1 MTMKIGTR
9 LTATFGVVLAM
20 LLVICTIVSMQMAQM
35 NENTQNIVHDHLVKQ
50 QLANQLKEG
59 VSSVVLLVYHALDE
73 SAPDVQ
79 QADLDQIK
87 VLQGKNTATI
97 AALRN
102 LIESGNERATFD
114 QVIAVRTSY
123 VEALKPVFAQLA
135 AHDSNAARATVL
147 NILPHQTA
155 LLTAL
160 NGFADFQQTLMDRA
174 VLDSAQSYAEARAVL
189 WGSSVLLMVIALT
202 LCSRVTRSIVRPLQQ
217 VVAGANALAQGDLSF
232 KINILREDE
241 VGALARSLNQAM
253 TQLATIVGG
262 VKQAS
267 VSISSATQQLAAG
280 NTDLSQRTEE
290 QAASLEETA
299 SSMEEL
305 TATVRQN
312 ADNAQQASLLAGT
325 ASDIA
330 QRGGEVVGRVVETMQ
345 GISGSSA
352 KVTEIISVIEGIA
365 FQTNILALNAAVE
378 AARAGEQGR
387 GFAVVASEVRMLA
400 QRSAAAAKEITG
412 LISESAN
419 QVRAGSKLVEETG
432 STITEIVQSVKRVTD
447 IINEISTASHQQRTG
462 IEQVNQAVSQMD
474 QVTQQ
479 NAALVEEA
487 AAAAQSVAEQA
498 QALRDAVAA
507 FKVDQSE
514 SARAPLSETA
524 AWKQPKTN
532 AWMPV
537 HGLSVRSMQRHEL
550 SAS

>member
-1 MTMKIGTR
+1 MAMKIGTR
-9 LTATFGVVLAM
+9 LTATFGVILAM
-20 LLVICTIVSMQMAQM
+20 LLVICATVSLQMTQM
-35 NENTQNIVHDHLVKQ
+35 NESTQSIVRDHLIKQ
-50 QLANQLKEG
+50 QLASQLKEG
-59 VSSVVLLVYHALDE
+59 VNGVVLLVYRALDE

-87 VLQGKNTATI
+87 VLQGKNSATI
-97 AALRN
+97 TALQK
-102 LIESGNERATFD
+102 LIESDSERANFD
-114 QVIAVRTSY
+114 HVIAVRTAY
-123 VEALKPVFAQLA
+123 VEALKPVLAQLA

-147 NILPHQTA
+147 TMLPRQTA

-160 NGFADFQQTLMDRA
+160 DGFGDFQQKLMDRA
-174 VLDSAQSYAEARAVL
+174 VLDSDQSYSTARVVL
-189 WGSSVLLMVIALT
+189 WGSSALLIVIALI
-202 LCSRVTRSIVRPLQQ
+202 LCARVTRSIIHPLQQ
-217 VVAGANALAQGDLSF
+217 VVAGANALARGDLSI
-232 KINILREDE
+232 KIDILREDE
-241 VGALARSLNQAM
+241 VGTLATSLNQAIA
-253 TQLATIVGG
+253 QLAGIVGG
-262 VKQAS
+262 VKHAS

-312 ADNAQQASLLAGT
+312 ADNAQQASLLAGA
-325 ASDIA
+325 ASDTA
-330 QRGGEVVGRVVETMQ
+330 RRGGDVVGRVVETMQ

-352 KVTEIISVIEGIA
+352 KVAEIISVIEGIA

-412 LISESAN
+412 LIGESVN

-432 STITEIVQSVKRVTD
+432 STIAEIVQSVKRVTD
-447 IINEISTASHQQRTG
+447 IMGEISTASHQQRTG

-474 QVTQQ
+474 QATQQ

-498 QALRDAVAA
+498 QALRDAVAV
-507 FKVDQSE
+507 FKVDQRE
-514 SARAPLSETA
+514 SAPA
-524 AWKQPKTN
+524 ALGESASRQPK
-532 AWMPV
+532 ASARMPV
-537 HGLSVRSMQRHEL
+537 HGLPVTGMQQHEL